1 MSVQAFI
8 ESVEKDAEIVVTDV
22 LKVFTKVKAAEPGAL
37 AALGAVMASV
47 TNALADVTGIASNPT
62 QISVQLPQDIA
73 DFKAI
78 WPTVIALLKTFGI
91 TVK

>member
-1 MSVQAFI
+1 MSVQAFLD
-8 ESVEKDAEIVVTDV
+8 SLEKDAEIVVTDV

-47 TNALADVTGIASNPT
+47 TNALADVTTTAANPT
-62 QISVQLPQDIA
+62 QLTVHLPQDIA

-78 WPTVIALLKTFGI
+78 WPTVVALLKTFGI